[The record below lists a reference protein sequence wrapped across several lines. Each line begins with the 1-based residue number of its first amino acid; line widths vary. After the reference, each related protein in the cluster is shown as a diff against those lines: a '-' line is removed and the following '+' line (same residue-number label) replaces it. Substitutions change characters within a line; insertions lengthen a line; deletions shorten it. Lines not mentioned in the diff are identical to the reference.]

1 LSLVA
6 RVTALAQ
13 AIAAD
18 IKSLTSGKVD
28 KVNGKGLS
36 TNDYTAT
43 DKNKL
48 AGIADGAQVN
58 SVTSVAGRAGA
69 VTLAKADVGL
79 GSVDNTADG
88 AKPVS
93 VAQQAALDAKVNT
106 SNPVVTGNMSLFT
119 QSSLSA
125 GTSSAISVGR
135 TRGTSLSPDPVLA
148 NDRLGA
154 FQFQARGSDGLLY
167 TPIVLEAYAAE
178 DVGPS
183 GAGSLFQFAT
193 TKSGSAARS
202 VALQITSG
210 GQVAMPG
217 GFYTNMPGRPAQYTL
232 TTLPSATAYSGY
244 EIDVTNAT
252 GGPKRCRSNG
262 TNWLILNT
270 TTPVS

>member
-1 LSLVA
+1 MTANRQLSQLVPLPSVSGQFVRDQA
-6 RVTALAQ
+6 TNAWVQVT
-13 AIAAD
+13 
-18 IKSLTSGKVD
+18 
-28 KVNGKGLS
+28 
-36 TNDYTAT
+36 
-43 DKNKL
+43 
-48 AGIADGAQVN
+48 
-58 SVTSVAGRAGA
+58 
-69 VTLAKADVGL
+69 KAMTGL
-79 GSVDNTADG
+79 GNVENTSDVN
-88 AKPVS
+88 KPVS
-93 VAQQAALDAKVNT
+93 TAQQTALDAKVNT

-119 QSSLSA
+119 QTSSSA

-210 GQVAMPG
+210 GQVVMPG
-217 GFYTNMPGRPAQYTL
+217 GFYTNMPGKPAQYTL
-232 TTLPSATAYSGY
+232 TTLPSASTYTGY

-252 GGPKRCRSNG
+252 GGSKRCRSNG
-262 TNWLILNT
+262 TVWQILNT
-270 TTPVS
+270 TTTVS